1 MLRELL
7 AIIKESLIRLF
18 QSRLFAL
25 GILLCA
31 LFGVLT
37 VRLFQLQIVNSEV
50 YHSQI
55 LDRTKKTVT
64 TPGTRGNIY
73 DADGNLLAYNK
84 LSYNVTIS
92 DNGAYENDYNARN
105 LMLYR
110 LALILEKHN
119 VPVVSKFEV
128 TLQEDGSFTFTSS
141 SDSARRRFLAN
152 AYGIAASRLDDAS
165 GKYPSNASAKDIFD
179 RMVNYY
185 AFNELVDENGKAI
198 VPSDKTLLDMISIL
212 FTMRQTAFQK
222 YETTTIA
229 QDINEDCMAELLE
242 NQGELQGT
250 DVEET
255 YIRRYNNAKYFSHII
270 GYTGAVQDDKQLAE
284 LQKTNPDYAIT
295 DIVGATGLEKTMET
309 ALQGTKG
316 TKELYVDSFGK
327 ILETISETAPKAG
340 DNFYLTIQQNLQIGI
355 YHLLEQQLASILA
368 NKIVNQH
375 AEEIQKVQKASD
387 IVISVDDAYFQL
399 INNNVLHAEQFHSPD
414 AGSAEQAIAAAF
426 DQHKSDVLAQVQA
439 QLLQP
444 NAAAMQD
451 LSTEIQAY
459 MVYIYDFLSKDST
472 GIVRTSQIDQQ
483 SESYLA
489 WKNDTISLRDYLYSG
504 ISAGWI
510 DTSGLSAD
518 GSSTSGYENADDLY
532 QQIVSF
538 VMAHINHDTDF
549 DKLIY
554 RHMIIARTQITGR
567 LLCMALYEQGVLQDD
582 AGLYGQLS
590 AGDET
595 TAYQFLIDRI
605 LSIDITPAQLALD
618 PCMGSVV
625 VTDVNTGEIRAL
637 VTYPGYDNNRINDPA
652 YFQACLQDLSL
663 PLINSATQT
672 NKAPG
677 STFKPISA
685 VAVLEEGKISP
696 LETVDCTGI
705 YKEVTP
711 FIRCW
716 LGPPGH
722 GPLTVQQA
730 IENSCN
736 YSFAEYGHRLSMT
749 TDETGAEV
757 YSPAQ
762 GIATLQKYASM
773 FGLDRKSGIQIDEK
787 EPHISDSDP
796 ERSAFGQSTHS
807 FNNVQLA
814 RYTVALANSGKLFDL
829 TLLQKETDA
838 DGNEKQTF
846 AAKETGKIEISQTTW
861 DTVHAGLRDVITQG
875 VAARVF
881 NGYST
886 VEIAGKTGTAEETKT
901 RANHGYF
908 ISYAPYQNPEVAVN
922 VMIPFSYSSGNSASL
937 ARRVYDYYYGKVDLP
952 TIVSQTARGIGIV
965 NVSDG

>member
-7 AIIKESLIRLF
+7 ELIKESLVRLA

-25 GILLCA
+25 GVLLVA
-31 LFGVLT
+31 LFGILT
-37 VRLFQLQIVNSEV
+37 VRLFHLQILEQEYYSTE
-50 YHSQI
+50 I
-55 LDRTKKTVT
+55 LDRTKKVVT

-73 DADGNLLAYNK
+73 DAGGNLLAYNR

-92 DNGAYENDYNARN
+92 DNGAYDGDYNARN

-110 LALILEKHN
+110 LALILEKHE

-128 TLQEDGSFTFTSS
+128 SIDDTGNFGFTSTS
-141 SDSARRRFLAN
+141 QSAKRRFLAN
-152 AYGIAASRLDDAS
+152 AYGIAASKLDDAS
-165 GKYPSNASAKDIFD
+165 GKYPSDATAQELFQY
-179 RMVNYY
+179 MVDYY
-185 AFNELVDENGKAI
+185 AFNELVDESGKPI
-198 VPSDKTLLDMISIL
+198 LPSDRTLLDMVGIL

-222 YETTTIA
+222 YEKTTIA
-229 QDINEDCMAELLE
+229 QDIDEDCMAELLE

-270 GYTGAVQDDKQLAE
+270 GYTGAVQDDKQLQE
-284 LQKTNPDYAIT
+284 LQKTNPDYEIT

-316 TKELYVDSFGK
+316 EQELYVDSFGK
-327 ILETISETAPKAG
+327 ILEVVSETKPKAG
-340 DNFYLTIQQNLQIGI
+340 DNFYLTIEQNLQIGI

-375 AEEIQKVQKASD
+375 EEELQKAQEASD
-387 IVISVDDAYFQL
+387 IMISVDEAYFQL
-399 INNNVLHAEQFHSPD
+399 INNNVLDAAKFSREGAGTAEQ
-414 AGSAEQAIAAAF
+414 QIAAAF
-426 DQHKSDVLAQVQA
+426 DGHKAEVLSAVKA
-439 QLLQP
+439 QLEQP
-444 NAAAMQD
+444 DAAAMKD
-451 LSTEIQAY
+451 LSPELQAY
-459 MVYIYDFLSKDST
+459 MVYIYEFLSREST
-472 GIVRTSQIDQQ
+472 GIVRATQIDQQ

-489 WKNDTISLRDYLYSG
+489 WKNDEISLRSYLYAG

-510 DTSGLSAD
+510 DTTGLSDMD
-518 GSSTSGYENADDLY
+518 GAYANADDLY
-532 QQIVSF
+532 QQISAF
-538 VMAHINHDTDF
+538 VMEHLQEDAGF

-554 RHMIIARTQITGR
+554 KHMIIQRSGITGR
-567 LLCMALYEQGVLQDD
+567 LLCMALYEQGVLPENAD
-582 AGLYGQLS
+582 LYQQLS
-590 AGDET
+590 AGDEN
-595 TAYQFLIDRI
+595 TAYNFLINRI
-605 LSIDITPAQLALD
+605 LDIDITPAQLALD

-625 VTDVNTGEIRAL
+625 VTDVNTGAVKAL

-652 YFQACLQDLSL
+652 YFRACLNDLSL

-685 VAVLEEGKISP
+685 AAILEEGKMSVA
-696 LETVDCTGI
+696 ETVDCTGV
-705 YKEVTP
+705 YQEVTP
-711 FIRCW
+711 NIRCW

-736 YSFAEYGHRLSMT
+736 YSFAEYGHRLSMSQ
-749 TDETGAEV
+749 DETGAEV
-757 YSPAQ
+757 YMPAQ
-762 GIATLQKYASM
+762 GVATLQKYAAM

-814 RYTVALANSGKLFDL
+814 RYTVALANSGTLYDL

-838 DGNEKQTF
+838 DGNLKQAFT
-846 AAKETGKIEISQTTW
+846 AAEAGKIDLSQSTW
-861 DTVHAGLRDVITQG
+861 DTIHAGLRDVITDG

-881 NGYST
+881 NGFHT
-886 VEIAGKTGTAEETKT
+886 AEIAGKTGTAEETKT
-901 RANHGYF
+901 RANHGCF
-908 ISYAPYQNPEVAVN
+908 ISYAPYDNPEIAVN

-937 ARRVYDYYYGKVDLP
+937 ARRVYDYYYGAVDLP
-952 TIVSQTARGIGIV
+952 SIVNGSARGLGIV
-965 NVSDG
+965 NVTDG